1 MKPRNRINILV
12 LEPHRPT
19 KKTEFEKTEE
29 TQETHDPSFMYQQ
42 DNSIN
47 EKV

>member
-1 MKPRNRINILV
+1 MSILV
-12 LEPHRPT
+12 LESHRAT
-19 KKTEFEKTEE
+19 KKTEFEKTKE

-42 DNSIN
+42 DNNIN